1 MSDWSDWIKNVE
13 SEVKRMTGIEFNI
26 SKREEYGSIT
36 FKFGHIQLI
45 VFFDAKGEPEVSSL
59 QHASDN
65 EDIGELEE
73 TTTIESIVTKLQK
86 MCKDYSS
93 QKCEF
98 AGCGHAITNDHI
110 TAFGGDFCEE
120 HTCKCETMDFCSR
133 CVESFCAG
141 CGSCYCNTC
150 TRHS

>member
-1 MSDWSDWIKNVE
+1 MQRVANDAKEVTKLTPGIKFDESDDSN
-13 SEVKRMTGIEFNI
+13 F
-26 SKREEYGSIT
+26 T
-36 FKFGHIQLI
+36 FKFEHVQLS
-45 VFFDAKGEPEVSSL
+45 VVFDAKGQPTLSSL

-86 MCKDYSS
+86 MCKDYSI
-93 QKCEF
+93 QKCLF

-110 TAFGGDFCEE
+110 ATFGGDFCEE
-120 HTCKCETMDFCSR
+120 HTCKCESMEFCGR
-133 CVESFCAG
+133 CFESFCPG